1 MTSKFTTTIVRS
13 TVGSVLLIAFTG
25 IASVQSGGG
34 HSGGMGGMGGGMSG
48 FGWWPLI
55 WSLILLSVVL
65 IVGYTVYAHGRT
77 PATERSDTD
86 TALSTLRSRYARGEI
101 SEEEFEERRHRLEE

>member
-1 MTSKFTTTIVRS
+1 MTSKLTTTIVRS

-25 IASVQSGGG
+25 IASAQSGGG
-34 HSGGMGGMGGGMSG
+34 HSGEMGGMSG

-65 IVGYTVYAHGRT
+65 IVGYTVYVHGRT
-77 PATERSDTD
+77 PATKRSDTD

>member
-1 MTSKFTTTIVRS
+1 
-13 TVGSVLLIAFTG
+13 
-25 IASVQSGGG
+25 
-34 HSGGMGGMGGGMSG
+34 MGG

-65 IVGYTVYAHGRT
+65 IVGYAVYAHGRT
-77 PATERSDTD
+77 PATGRSGTD

-101 SEEEFEERRHRLEE
+101 SEEEFEERRRRLEE